1 MAKQVINYG
10 NEDVVVREDTAKAFR
25 GTYWAL
31 FSIAAFILIA
41 ALLFFGGFLKS
52 FIGGSAD
59 KGPAQVERE
68 AGR

>member
-1 MAKQVINYG
+1 MSKQVIHFG
-10 NEDVVVREDTAKAFR
+10 HEERLVREDEAKAFR

-31 FSIAAFILIA
+31 IVVGFFVFVAAA
-41 ALLFFGGFLKS
+41 LFFGGFLRS
-52 FIGGSAD
+52 WTGGSAD